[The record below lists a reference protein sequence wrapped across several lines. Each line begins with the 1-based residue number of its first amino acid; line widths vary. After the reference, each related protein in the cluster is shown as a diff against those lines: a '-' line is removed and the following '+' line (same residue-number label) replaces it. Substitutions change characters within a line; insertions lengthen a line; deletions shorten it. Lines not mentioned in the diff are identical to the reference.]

1 MPDQVPSL
9 LQKLD
14 NAQSYEEWLH
24 ISKQLDD
31 AENRQEW
38 RYEDK
43 SEYYDSNELSCVL
56 KELREARV
64 SYNIPKLLY
73 LVRTTFSRD
82 ICNMG
87 DPRLYTQARS
97 GTKYLIEE
105 FINEC
110 ELVLQTIV
118 NDTDF
123 VPSEWHRD
131 EPFAKHSNSVPAIND
146 EINYKD
152 LDDDIDE
159 NVVEEIDSK
168 LDYSPSQSPH
178 GSPIREAK
186 SRSNRDKKKREK
198 LEEAIEA
205 LTETRK
211 AFGRT
216 ALVFSGGSILGFLHA
231 GVTKELLKANLLP
244 SIISGSSSGSIFAS
258 VFCTRRDDEFDET
271 WELLNEPMNI
281 FEQTGSEE
289 SFMTHLK
296 RFLTLGTWIDSTYLK
311 KLMQHLIGD
320 ITFGEAFNRTGRIL
334 NVTVSVAGSHDMPR
348 LLNYLTAPNVVIW
361 SAVVCSCSVPLVFAA
376 DSIWAKD
383 PKTKNIY
390 PWSNGHFI
398 DGSVDNDMPLGR
410 LTEMFNVNHFIACQV
425 NPHIA
430 PLFRDTPVE
439 DTPRKPTD
447 RSSQEKT
454 STSDPSYNEREKP
467 TEYEILK
474 DAEKSTQPK
483 SSYPK
488 SMGDLSSL
496 SSYSLGNPINWVQ
509 RKISSGIRL
518 SESIMLKEVEH
529 GLTIMKESGLGAS
542 AATVALNVMNQ
553 DYWGD
558 INIVPGIKWSDIG
571 HLFKN
576 PTISQISDL
585 VHRGEQATWP
595 KISIIRNHCAVELAL
610 DKAIYELNSKL
621 ISIVGAEQQIDTQ
634 NSQHPQLHKP
644 SRVQSQRTPSPHRH
658 ASHADMRR
666 RKHNTFLSPVIWQS
680 PNTSDGQRSRSSA
693 NLHNMGRKQRRSS
706 AVDTP

>member
-1 MPDQVPSL
+1 MSDNIPSL

-14 NAQSYEEWLH
+14 AAESYEEWLH

-38 RYEDK
+38 RLEDD
-43 SEYYDSNELSCVL
+43 SEFYDSKELSHILNEL
-56 KELREARV
+56 KEARISHNV
-64 SYNIPKLLY
+64 PKLLY

-82 ICNMG
+82 IGNMG
-87 DPRLYTQARS
+87 DRRLYTQARS

-118 NDTDF
+118 NDADF
-123 VPSEWHRD
+123 VPSEQHIE
-131 EPFAKHSNSVPAIND
+131 EPFAKHSNSVPAIN
-146 EINYKD
+146 E
-152 LDDDIDE
+152 DIDYGNLDE
-159 NVVEEIDSK
+159 LDEEIDEDVIEEVDPKVKYDSTK
-168 LDYSPSQSPH
+168 PHDESPT
-178 GSPIREAK
+178 K
-186 SRSNRDKKKREK
+186 SRLRSKSDRKKREK
-198 LEEAIEA
+198 LEEVIVA

-258 VFCTRRDDEFDET
+258 VFCTRREDEFEQT
-271 WELLNEPMNI
+271 WELLNQPMNI
-281 FEQTGSEE
+281 FEETGSEE

-311 KLMQHLIGD
+311 NLMQNLIGD
-320 ITFGEAFNRTGRIL
+320 ITFREAFNRTGRVL

-390 PWSNGHFI
+390 PWSNGYFI

-430 PLFRDTPVE
+430 PLFRDAPFE
-439 DTPRKPTD
+439 DPPKKSFD
-447 RSSQEKT
+447 KNSQEKT
-454 STSDPSYNEREKP
+454 SDKGKYGH
-467 TEYEILK
+467 K
-474 DAEKSTQPK
+474 DDKEVVLSHDLDNNAENVSQPK
-483 SSYPK
+483 KLKGDINNSRSYT
-488 SMGDLSSL
+488 
-496 SSYSLGNPINWVQ
+496 LGSPIGWVQ
-509 RKISSGIRL
+509 RKISDGIRL

-529 GLTIMKESGLGAS
+529 GLTMMKESGLGAS

-558 INIVPGIKWSDIG
+558 INIVPGIKWSDVG

-576 PTISQISDL
+576 PTISQINDF
-585 VHRGEQATWP
+585 VHRGQQATWS
-595 KISIIRNHCAVELAL
+595 KIAIIRNHCAVELAL
-610 DKAIYELNSKL
+610 DKALYELNSKL
-621 ISIVGAEQQIDTQ
+621 ISIVGAEQQINTQ
-634 NSQHPQLHKP
+634 QQYQHPLLHKP
-644 SRVQSQRTPSPHRH
+644 GRVNSQRTPSPHRQ
-658 ASHADMRR
+658 ASHTDIRR
-666 RKHNTFLSPVIWQS
+666 RKHNAFLSPVNWQ
-680 PNTSDGQRSRSSA
+680 PPYHDGQRSKSSA
-693 NLHNMGRKQRRSS
+693 NLVSLGRRQRRSS
-706 AVDTP
+706 TVETP